1 MFDFFVVLVAWGV
14 IGSTFGAGCKSMAL
28 RSGRGQE
35 ADRWFWIG
43 FFFGLNALLILWIL
57 GWNQPVSSGGSDQP
71 SAKQLS
77 TASFPYDQFR
87 L

>member
-1 MFDFFVVLVAWGV
+1 MLEFFVVLVAWGV
-14 IGSTFGAGCKSMAL
+14 LGGTFGSACKSLAL
-28 RSGRGQE
+28 RSHRGYE

-57 GWNQPVSSGGSDQP
+57 GWNQPVARVGTDQA

-77 TASFPYDQFR
+77 ASSFPYDQFR

>member
-14 IGSTFGAGCKSMAL
+14 LGSGFGSACKSMAI
-28 RSGRGQE
+28 RSGRGFE

-57 GWNQPVSSGGSDQP
+57 GWNHPISSGGSDP
-71 SAKQLS
+71 ASAKQLS
-77 TASFPYDQFR
+77 ASSFPYDQFR